1 MSKESAKPLSEVIKY
16 ACADSFC
23 LHSTRNSA
31 LQSNQGHFILHLAC
45 ADLTDNSSVRSANKL
60 KKIPFV
66 RLVKP
71 DMGETKERR
80 AQTDA
85 QST

>member
-1 MSKESAKPLSEVIKY
+1 MLALTRFAYIPSE
-16 ACADSFC
+16 
-23 LHSTRNSA
+23 TRHYK
-31 LQSNQGHFILHLAC
+31 SNQGHFILHLAC
-45 ADLTDNSSVRSANKL
+45 ADLTDNNSERGANKL